1 MKRALGQ
8 LIWTQSRD
16 IRVLN
21 YPSHFVYEIW
31 TNQGYLTLAHNKDT
45 DKVEKLNGLFHASFN
60 VSPQN
65 SGTDKDTTQ
74 FVPTLK

>member
-21 YPSHFVYEIW
+21 YPSHYVYEIW
-31 TNQGYLTLAHNKDT
+31 TNQGYLTLSHSKETDT
-45 DKVEKLNGLFHASFN
+45 VEKLHGLFRSSTP
-60 VSPQN
+60 VPPQN
-65 SGTDKDTTQ
+65 SASHKDTSQ
-74 FVPTLK
+74 FVPPLQ